1 LFVFYSLYRIKNK
14 TKKLPQIVYRLA
26 NEFLKFKMVKN
37 ILYIF
42 EKIFGRKSEGKN
54 INKIEKILKISE
66 KQSLWLKYP

>member
-1 LFVFYSLYRIKNK
+1 LLVFYSLYRIKNK

>member
-1 LFVFYSLYRIKNK
+1 M
-14 TKKLPQIVYRLA
+14 VYRLT
-26 NEFLKFKMVKN
+26 NEFLKFKVVKN

-66 KQSLWLKYP
+66 RQSLWLKYP